1 MKKEVD
7 KQVEPKE
14 TYDGG
19 DKKTSSSKDMLSA
32 LKGRVTK
39 LEGSIGDVNE
49 TLKKVDGHITDLELW
64 QDQLKEQVVKAF
76 NVNVDTIKRVLNAVV
91 GKLTEKND
99 ALKAMV
105 SSLQEQMEELKRE
118 LFIYKATLVNMVLA
132 ITPKPKINV
141 LKLKEFNGTRFAM
154 DVDYFVSTD
163 EKRGGVTIRTWE
175 EFLGEFNGSF
185 TRNILRMR
193 LRLNCVGLHNNAQ
206 LGIVG
211 KARITTPRVY
221 EITKAMTIAE
231 SLIEFVLRKDKF
243 ESSKPK
249 EKGNGLHIVRDY
261 LKQFMFLAIKG
272 DDVPEK
278 VPLKIGSILSFVK
291 AKKVAKD
298 VSCGGNIDLVDWSA
312 TKTPSKI
319 YMKPIELLV
328 EILPIRDVGYASDF
342 GGKLVM
348 QTGQLNKGSF
358 RVLKRVSRGVYKLK
372 LVAIL
377 KVSPMLNGR
386 MPKPIC
392 KDQED
397 PDQGKLQ

>member
-7 KQVEPKE
+7 KQVELKE
-14 TYDGG
+14 TYDGE

-76 NVNVDTIKRVLNAVV
+76 NANVDTIKRVLNVVV

-105 SSLQEQMEELKRE
+105 PSLQEQMEELKRE
-118 LFIYKATLVNMVLA
+118 LFMYKATLGNRVLA

-154 DVDYFVSTD
+154 DHCWSTD
-163 EKRGGVTIRTWE
+163 EKRGEVAIRTWE

-185 TRNILRMR
+185 TRNMLRMR
-193 LRLNCVGLHNNAQ
+193 LRLNCVGLRNNAQ
-206 LGIVG
+206 WVEVIG

-221 EITKAMTIAE
+221 KITKAMTIAE

-249 EKGNGLHIVRDY
+249 EKGNGR
-261 LKQFMFLAIKG
+261 
-272 DDVPEK
+272 
-278 VPLKIGSILSFVK
+278 
-291 AKKVAKD
+291 
-298 VSCGGNIDLVDWSA
+298 
-312 TKTPSKI
+312 
-319 YMKPIELLV
+319 
-328 EILPIRDVGYASDF
+328 
-342 GGKLVM
+342 
-348 QTGQLNKGSF
+348 
-358 RVLKRVSRGVYKLK
+358 
-372 LVAIL
+372 
-377 KVSPMLNGR
+377 
-386 MPKPIC
+386 
-392 KDQED
+392 
-397 PDQGKLQ
+397 